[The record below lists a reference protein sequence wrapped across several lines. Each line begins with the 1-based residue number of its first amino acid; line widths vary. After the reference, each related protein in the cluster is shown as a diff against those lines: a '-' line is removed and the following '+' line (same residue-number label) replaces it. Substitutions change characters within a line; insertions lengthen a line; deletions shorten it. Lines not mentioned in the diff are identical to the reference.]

1 MEIQMNSDLF
11 DLKKMHRVN
20 MAITIVL
27 VGLIVGQ
34 ILVFRGFADNIHFL
48 FIGIG
53 IIAIGV
59 INYFL
64 KINDYIKGFFF
75 AFLPSIIMFA
85 LFFLD
90 HYALN
95 KHYILLITVLMCAIY
110 FNQKLFLIYWI
121 YLNVGMIVSY
131 VFHPDI
137 VMGNDT
143 AIPTFVIVLTA
154 FNGILLLIFLL
165 TKWGRNLI
173 VASIQKEKDAI
184 ILLKELENTFITL
197 EKGVATLDENLTGF
211 SDRSGAIHTS
221 GALIVETVKQMSQS
235 IQEEARITDNIKA
248 TIDSSLAKIE
258 TALNG
263 SKDIVSKTDEINDKV
278 EHNYK
283 SINEVVEFAIT
294 VNEVIG
300 ATTETVSDLKSN
312 LDVVSS
318 LLEGIKKI
326 SKQTNLLA
334 LNAAIESARAGEQGK
349 GFAVV
354 SEEIRRLAEQS
365 SSIAE
370 NISEVTQSLSFKAK
384 NADEKALEGGKA
396 VSKIQVLLEDV
407 NADYINFME
416 DYRHTNQILG
426 DNMEKINQAT
436 SDFQEIHN
444 QIDLNVGQAA
454 KNTSS
459 ANEILSTLETQTDLI
474 GEMNGSVIELNDLS
488 SNLKQLAKRVPVT
501 MNKV

>member
-1 MEIQMNSDLF
+1 MEKQASSSLF

-20 MAITIVL
+20 LAITVVL

-34 ILVFRGFADNIHFL
+34 ILIFRGFADNIKFL
-48 FIGIG
+48 FIGIA
-53 IIAIGV
+53 IIAIGI

-64 KINDYIKGFFF
+64 KMSDYIKGFFF
-75 AFLPSIIMFA
+75 AFLPSLVMFA

-90 HYALN
+90 RYALN

-110 FNQKLFLIYWI
+110 FNQKIFLIYWI
-121 YLNVGMIVSY
+121 FLNAGMILSY
-131 VFHPDI
+131 AFHPDI
-137 VMGNDT
+137 VMGTDT
-143 AIPTFVIVLTA
+143 AIPTFIIVMTA

-173 VASIQKEKDAI
+173 LASIQKETDATS
-184 ILLKELENTFITL
+184 LLKELENTFKTL

-211 SDRSGAIHTS
+211 SNRAGAIHTS
-221 GALIVETVKQMSQS
+221 GATIVETVKQMSQS
-235 IQEEARITDNIKA
+235 IKEESGFVDNIKA
-248 TIDSSLAKIE
+248 TIDCSLAKID
-258 TALNG
+258 TALTG
-263 SKDIVSKTDEINDKV
+263 SKDIVSKTDEINEKV
-278 EHNYK
+278 DHNYK
-283 SINEVVEFAIT
+283 SINDVVEFAIT

-318 LLEGIKKI
+318 LLDGIKKI

-354 SEEIRRLAEQS
+354 SEEIRKLAEQS

-370 NISEVTQSLSFKAK
+370 NISKVTESLSFKAK
-384 NADEKALEGGKA
+384 NADEKALEGTKA
-396 VSKIQVLLEDV
+396 VGKIQSLLEDV
-407 NADYINFME
+407 NSDYINFME

-426 DNMEKINQAT
+426 DNMEKINQAAG
-436 SDFQEIHN
+436 DFLEIQT
-444 QIDLNVGQAA
+444 QIDLIVDQAA

-459 ANEILSTLETQTDLI
+459 ANEILSTLETQNDFI
-474 GEMNGSVIELNDLS
+474 GEMNSSVIELNTLS
-488 SNLKQLAKRVPVT
+488 SDLKQLVRR
-501 MNKV
+501 